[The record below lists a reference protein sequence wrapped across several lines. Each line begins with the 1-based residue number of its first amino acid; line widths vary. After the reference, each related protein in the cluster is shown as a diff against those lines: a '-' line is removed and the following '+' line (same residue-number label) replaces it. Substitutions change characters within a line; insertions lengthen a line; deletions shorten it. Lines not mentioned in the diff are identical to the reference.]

1 MTRVL
6 VVDDE
11 PDVLDSTAQ
20 VLSANGFEVETA
32 GQAAQVLPAVL
43 RFRPALLLQDIN
55 MPDLDLDV
63 LVRDLRADL
72 RLRGLRVLLFSASES
87 IEETARR
94 VGADGF
100 VQKPFDARRIRQVL
114 ERALARPAT
123 VAHP

>member
-11 PDVLDSTAQ
+11 PDILESTAQ
-20 VLSANGFEVETA
+20 VLSAKGFEVETA
-32 GQAAQVLPAVL
+32 GQAAGILPAL
-43 RFRPALLLQDIN
+43 RRFRPALLLQDIN
-55 MPDLDLDV
+55 MPAFDIDR
-63 LVRDLRADL
+63 LVRDIRADAQL
-72 RLRGLRVLLFSASES
+72 RDLRVLLFSASES

-114 ERALARPAT
+114 ERALSRPVA

>member
-20 VLSANGFEVETA
+20 VLAAIGFEVETC
-32 GQAAQVLPAVL
+32 GQAADIRPAL
-43 RFRPALLLQDIN
+43 RRFRPALLLQDIN
-55 MPDLDLDV
+55 MPAFDLDA
-63 LVRDLRADL
+63 LVRDIRGDP
-72 RLRGLRVLLFSASES
+72 RLRPLRVLLFSASES
-87 IEETARR
+87 IEETAQR
-94 VGADGF
+94 VGADGY